1 MPAFRVE
8 GQRLKMSK
16 SFGLNCKDQR
26 SEIKDECLKHKPQHI
41 ATANENMEKNG
52 TFLAQKFACFYIVHF
67 RKSASSQKPKKHHS
81 CKVNQNHRR
90 EGDKYM
96 DKDDA
101 IPALKFTCLHII
113 HSRESTSSWI
123 QETSVIRVVK

>member
-8 GQRLKMSK
+8 GQRFKMSK

-26 SEIKDECLKHKPQHI
+26 SEIKDGCLKHKPQHI

-67 RKSASSQKPKKHHS
+67 RKSASSQKPKKHHG

-113 HSRESTSSWI
+113 HSRKSTSSWI
-123 QETSVIRVVK
+123 QETSVIRVAK